1 MWYQIKQKQ
10 EKMAKARANINVYSS
25 TPSSDFI
32 LEDEMRCSLYQE
44 LHGMWNEI
52 GQASLFRAK
61 ERPIHATTELKHTER
76 GTQHCNNGG
85 PTPVCDPCR
94 SNRKYSITHSSSMKG
109 PSLKFHA
116 ERELEHPK
124 ITFFS

>member
-1 MWYQIKQKQ
+1 MP
-10 EKMAKARANINVYSS
+10 KARANINVYSS

-76 GTQHCNNGG
+76 E
-85 PTPVCDPCR
+85 P
-94 SNRKYSITHSSSMKG
+94 SIAITADLRPFVTHAG
-109 PSLKFHA
+109 LIVNTA
-116 ERELEHPK
+116 VLTRHP
-124 ITFFS
+124 